1 MFTMTAELISVASL
15 ILIFIV
21 LCCVVKIYSALMA
34 DCERRQGFPARF
46 PVQEI
51 GDRGA
56 AVADRRLRGQRG
68 RLSTNQRTENRA
80 RPREHDERRC

>member
-1 MFTMTAELISVASL
+1 MFTMTADLISVFLL

-21 LCCVVKIYSALMA
+21 LCCVVKIYSAVMA
-34 DCERRQGFPARF
+34 DCERTQGFPTRS

-51 GDRGA
+51 RNRGMA
-56 AVADRRLRGQRG
+56 ADRRLGGQRG
-68 RLSTNQRTENRA
+68 RLGTNQRTENRA

>member
-1 MFTMTAELISVASL
+1 MFTMTADLISVASV
-15 ILIFIV
+15 ILMFTV
-21 LCCVVKIYSALMA
+21 QCCVVKMYSAMMA
-34 DCERRQGFPARF
+34 DYERRQGF

-51 GDRGA
+51 GDRGVA
-56 AVADRRLRGQRG
+56 ADRRLGS

>member
-1 MFTMTAELISVASL
+1 MFTMTADLISVASL

-34 DCERRQGFPARF
+34 DNERRQGFPARF

-51 GDRGA
+51 GDRGVA
-56 AVADRRLRGQRG
+56 ADRRLGGQRG
-68 RLSTNQRTENRA
+68 RLSINQRTENRV
-80 RPREHDERRC
+80 RPREHDERCC

>member
-1 MFTMTAELISVASL
+1 MFTMTADLISVASL

-21 LCCVVKIYSALMA
+21 LCCVVKIYSAVMA
-34 DCERRQGFPARF
+34 DNERRQGLARF

-51 GDRGA
+51 GDRG
-56 AVADRRLRGQRG
+56 VGEDRRLRGQRG

>member
-1 MFTMTAELISVASL
+1 MFTMTAELISVALL
-15 ILIFIV
+15 ILIIIA
-21 LCCVVKIYSALMA
+21 LCCVVKMYSVVMA
-34 DCERRQGFPARF
+34 DRKRRQGFPARF

-51 GDRGA
+51 GDRGVA
-56 AVADRRLRGQRG
+56 ADRRLRGQRG